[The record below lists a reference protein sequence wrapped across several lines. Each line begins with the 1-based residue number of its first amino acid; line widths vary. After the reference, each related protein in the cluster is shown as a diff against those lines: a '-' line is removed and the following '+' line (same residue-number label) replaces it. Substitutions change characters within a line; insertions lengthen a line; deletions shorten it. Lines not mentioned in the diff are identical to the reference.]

1 MRDFAYS
8 PYETYWCFADLL
20 MICVRF
26 AYSFLRFL
34 LVAVFYLC
42 KFGISRVYSISFNE
56 FYFVENISNLMS
68 YRCNAG

>member
-8 PYETYWCFADLL
+8 PSETYC
-20 MICVRF
+20 RF
-26 AYSFLRFL
+26 AALLTIYMRFTYSFLRFL

-42 KFGISRVYSISFNE
+42 KFGISRVYPISFNE

>member
-20 MICVRF
+20 TICVCF
-26 AYSFLRFL
+26 AYSFFAFL
-34 LVAVFYLC
+34 PEAVSYLC

>member
-8 PYETYWCFADLL
+8 PYETYWWFADLL
-20 MICVRF
+20 TICVRF

-42 KFGISRVYSISFNE
+42 KFGISRV
-56 FYFVENISNLMS
+56 
-68 YRCNAG
+68 

>member
-8 PYETYWCFADLL
+8 PSKTYWCFADLL
-20 MICVRF
+20 TICVCF
-26 AYSFLRFL
+26 AYSFFAFL
-34 LVAVFYLC
+34 PEAVSCLC
-42 KFGISRVYSISFNE
+42 KFGISRVYPISFNE